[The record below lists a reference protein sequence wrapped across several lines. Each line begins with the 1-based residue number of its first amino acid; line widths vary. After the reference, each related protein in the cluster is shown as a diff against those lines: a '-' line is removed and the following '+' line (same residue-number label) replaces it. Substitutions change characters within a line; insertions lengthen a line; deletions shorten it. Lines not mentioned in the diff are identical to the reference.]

1 MAPIQKKLIEPSLMT
16 PADVAWL
23 NAYHRQVGEEEG
35 GEGGRKGGREGGRE
49 GEEEE
54 VSECLMTSSLV
65 GAGARHAPAV
75 AQGGQI
81 GHGVSAAGDGADVG
95 RKRMK
100 GGREGGR
107 EGGKEGGSKEG
118 GGGESS

>member
-35 GEGGRKGGREGGRE
+35 REGGRKGGREAGRE
-49 GEEEE
+49 GEEGE
-54 VSECLMTSSLV
+54 VSERLMASSLV
-65 GAGARHAPAV
+65 GAGARDTAAL

-95 RKRMK
+95 RQRMK
-100 GGREGGR
+100 G
-107 EGGKEGGSKEG
+107 
-118 GGGESS
+118 